1 MKTINLCDGR
11 SGCCPKLAIDRS
23 RNTINFTLADKGV
36 EIKLKESEARNL
48 ALTILEEV
56 GK

>member
-1 MKTINLCDGR
+1 MKEINLCSRPGD
-11 SGCCPKLAIDRS
+11 CCPKLAIDRT
-23 RNTINFTLADKGV
+23 RNTVNFTLADRGV

-48 ALTILEEV
+48 ALTILKEV